1 MFSLQQYFEN
11 RLKYLAALRA
21 AGEEPYPHKFPVT
34 KSIPEYVEQYKNL
47 GNGEHLEDVTVN
59 LAGIEIRAF
68 IYLVSIY
75 HFSFGDFFLKIFFP
89 MQGRIMS
96 KRSSSSKLFF
106 YDLHGGAA
114 KVQVM
119 ADARYLITV
128 SFHFPYSY
136 LNFPYDFSIV
146 ISLGMQCL

>member
-34 KSIPEYVEQYKNL
+34 KSIPEYVEQYKNI
-47 GNGEHLEDVTVN
+47 GNGEHLEDVTVK

-75 HFSFGDFFLKIFFP
+75 HVSFVNFFFKFSFLCKGVSWANVHLLQSYSFMIYMVVLLK
-89 MQGRIMS
+89 
-96 KRSSSSKLFF
+96 SKLW
-106 YDLHGGAA
+106 LMLGSLSL
-114 KVQVM
+114 
-119 ADARYLITV
+119 YL
-128 SFHFPYSY
+128 F
-136 LNFPYDFSIV
+136 
-146 ISLGMQCL
+146 ISLIHIWIFLMILVLLFL

>member
-75 HFSFGDFFLKIFFP
+75 HFSFGDFF
-89 MQGRIMS
+89 
-96 KRSSSSKLFF
+96 
-106 YDLHGGAA
+106 
-114 KVQVM
+114 
-119 ADARYLITV
+119 
-128 SFHFPYSY
+128 
-136 LNFPYDFSIV
+136 
-146 ISLGMQCL
+146 

>member
-1 MFSLQQYFEN
+1 M
-11 RLKYLAALRA
+11 
-21 AGEEPYPHKFPVT
+21 
-34 KSIPEYVEQYKNL
+34 SIPEYVEQYKNI

-68 IYLVSIY
+68 IYLVSINY
-75 HFSFGDFFLKIFFP
+75 VSFSEIFFFFLIFFP

-106 YDLHGGAA
+106 YDLHGGAT

-128 SFHFPYSY
+128 SFLFPYSY
-136 LNFPYDFSIV
+136 LIFHYDFSIV

>member
-1 MFSLQQYFEN
+1 M
-11 RLKYLAALRA
+11 
-21 AGEEPYPHKFPVT
+21 
-34 KSIPEYVEQYKNL
+34 SIPEYVEQYKNI
-47 GNGEHLEDVTVN
+47 GNGEHLEDVTVK

-106 YDLHGGAA
+106 YDLLGAGAGTA

-128 SFHFPYSY
+128 SFLFPYSY
-136 LNFPYDFSIV
+136 LIFHYDFSIV